1 MHKNPLGMA
10 GIFHI
15 FGNEV
20 DSSSHMA
27 GNVATDKL
35 NGAGDFG
42 TDDSATSNATTG
54 DIQYFGKI
62 TKHFNQFDGNNR
74 AVVFGPD
81 IEYRPCDHGS
91 HTEINLGTAEKPN
104 WQSFNIKYDEIIQA
118 DEKLDIQGE
127 LDKLSE
133 KSKDCANHQQTEGVS
148 VKAGE
153 IDLSNAQLKENE
165 PIYVDVNAD
174 FISGSKKDIT
184 IKGIPAEADATAIVL
199 NVKNIQGTD
208 LTVQTHLIL
217 NYTDG
222 SVVGGPNNTHSQFNK
237 LLWNFGTSLTTLT
250 LDNDYFLGSVLAP
263 KSQIIANKNVDG
275 NIIGDKVSVKGETHR
290 WDWMMPAY
298 PVVPDPQPKPEPTP
312 DPQPEPKP
320 QPNSTPNP
328 DPEQPNFFPPTSKNP
343 DDEPE
348 TPQFSEPKAKTPLPD
363 VGTVTSNK
371 SEINDEETFFQPQA
385 KHHFGKAVLT
395 DKKVKTTKTAK
406 IVKTATSKTKVD
418 RPVIKHVSVKKV
430 AAPQVKKVATLP
442 QTGEKEDHVTL
453 LGLILVAAS
462 LLISF
467 FGQAKKD

>member
-1 MHKNPLGMA
+1 M
-10 GIFHI
+10 
-15 FGNEV
+15 
-20 DSSSHMA
+20 
-27 GNVATDKL
+27 
-35 NGAGDFG
+35 
-42 TDDSATSNATTG
+42 
-54 DIQYFGKI
+54 
-62 TKHFNQFDGNNR
+62 
-74 AVVFGPD
+74 
-81 IEYRPCDHGS
+81 
-91 HTEINLGTAEKPN
+91 
-104 WQSFNIKYDEIIQA
+104 
-118 DEKLDIQGE
+118 
-127 LDKLSE
+127 
-133 KSKDCANHQQTEGVS
+133 
-148 VKAGE
+148 
-153 IDLSNAQLKENE
+153 
-165 PIYVDVNAD
+165 
-174 FISGSKKDIT
+174 
-184 IKGIPAEADATAIVL
+184 
-199 NVKNIQGTD
+199 
-208 LTVQTHLIL
+208 
-217 NYTDG
+217 
-222 SVVGGPNNTHSQFNK
+222 
-237 LLWNFGTSLTTLT
+237 
-250 LDNDYFLGSVLAP
+250 AP

-290 WDWMMPAY
+290 WDWMMLAY
-298 PVVPDPQPKPEPTP
+298 PVVPDPQPKPVPKPDPDPKEDPKKDPQGNPKEDPKKDPEPTP

-385 KHHFGKAVLT
+385 KHHLGKAVLT

-418 RPVIKHVSVKKV
+418 RPVIKHFSVKKV

-467 FGQAKKD
+467 FGQAKQRLN